1 MKTQN
6 QIRFHPTICVTHRCN
21 LSCVYCYQNH
31 DSNDMSF
38 ETAKT
43 CIDWIFDNVP
53 KGIDEIEISFIGG
66 EPLIKFDLI
75 RKIFE
80 YTKIKSTNY
89 KYFFFA
95 TTNGTLLD
103 DEMKKWF
110 TEHKENFILGL
121 SLDGTPATHNYNR
134 SNSFSKID
142 IDFFKNNWSFQG
154 VKMTLTE
161 FSLEHLA
168 ENIKYIHSIGIK
180 NINGVNLFEGDFDWN
195 QERFIKILIPQLQE
209 LVEFYVE
216 NDDLKLN
223 QLLNKHIEFCEN
235 KEKIKRK
242 YCGIGTTAPFFDVD
256 GVKRPCGFCTPMTFD
271 EKSLKEICSTDFSKD
286 ENFIDDDC
294 FENCYIYPLCPNC
307 SGNNFLAN
315 HSFKKRDKSKCR
327 FQKLIAIYASDLI
340 AKRIIKNPDNYT
352 DSYKIRVL
360 RAAKKIK
367 ELYLPEFSQ
376 YL

>member
-53 KGIDEIEISFIGG
+53 NGTDEIEIGFIGG

-168 ENIKYIHSIGIK
+168 ENIKYMHSIGIK

-209 LVEFYVE
+209 LVEFYV
-216 NDDLKLN
+216 
-223 QLLNKHIEFCEN
+223 
-235 KEKIKRK
+235 
-242 YCGIGTTAPFFDVD
+242 
-256 GVKRPCGFCTPMTFD
+256 
-271 EKSLKEICSTDFSKD
+271 
-286 ENFIDDDC
+286 
-294 FENCYIYPLCPNC
+294 
-307 SGNNFLAN
+307 
-315 HSFKKRDKSKCR
+315 
-327 FQKLIAIYASDLI
+327 
-340 AKRIIKNPDNYT
+340 
-352 DSYKIRVL
+352 
-360 RAAKKIK
+360 
-367 ELYLPEFSQ
+367 
-376 YL
+376 